1 MVGALLPTGVV
12 AVETRHD
19 LLDVALFPE
28 EMACIARSV
37 MKRRREF
44 TTVRAC
50 ARQALAALGYP
61 PTPLVP
67 GPQGAPTWPTGV
79 VGSMTHCDTYRAA
92 AVAHSCEV
100 TALGIDA
107 EPNDPL
113 PDGVLDLVATHE
125 ERRVLA
131 ELGAR
136 HPIVNWDRLLFSAK
150 ESLFKAYSP
159 LTGRWLG
166 FEEAIVTPMTDGS
179 FTARLLVP
187 GPSIGSRRLIDFD
200 GRWLVREGLV
210 ITAISV
216 LRLG

>member
-1 MVGALLPTGVV
+1 MLGALLPTAVV

-19 LLDVALFPE
+19 LLDAVLFPE
-28 EMACIARSV
+28 ETAHVARSV
-37 MKRRREF
+37 EKRRREF

-50 ARQALAALGYP
+50 ARHALAVLGYP

-67 GPQGAPTWPTGV
+67 TRQGAPTWPAGV
-79 VGSMTHCDTYRAA
+79 VGSMTHCDAYRAA
-92 AVAHSCEV
+92 AVAHSREV
-100 TALGIDA
+100 IALGIDA

-113 PDGVLDLVATHE
+113 PDGVLDIVATHE
-125 ERRVLA
+125 ELRVLA

-136 HPIVNWDRLLFSAK
+136 HPKVNWDRLLFSAK
-150 ESLFKAYSP
+150 ESLFKTYSP

-166 FEEAIVTPMTDGS
+166 FKEAVVTPMTDGS
-179 FTARLLVP
+179 FTARLLAP
-187 GPSIGSRRLIDFD
+187 GPRVGDRRLIDFS

-216 LRLG
+216 L